1 LNWFETRSL
10 PALTRCYPRSFTF
23 YVAPPERSIR
33 NSSFEIRIFAKCDR
47 VDDALRP
54 DDLAIFAVHAE
65 FAGRAKDC
73 G

>member
-1 LNWFETRSL
+1 MSL
-10 PALTRCYPRSFTF
+10 RPN
-23 YVAPPERSIR
+23 APFGFRA
-33 NSSFEIRIFAKCDR
+33 SSFELRIFAKRDR